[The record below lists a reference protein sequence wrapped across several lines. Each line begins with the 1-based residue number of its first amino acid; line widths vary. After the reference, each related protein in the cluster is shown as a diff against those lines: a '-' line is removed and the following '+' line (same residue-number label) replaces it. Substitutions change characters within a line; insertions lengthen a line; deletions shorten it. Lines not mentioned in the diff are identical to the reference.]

1 MTAAEFRRLLS
12 NQSDA
17 QMLEPCLRTD
27 LLPFVFEPKP
37 SSWDI
42 FRNEVALGLGVNPTE
57 VIIVGSG
64 RLGLSL
70 TPGNNL
76 RSFRDRSD
84 IDVAIISAAAFD
96 RLWFGLLSAAYPR
109 GRTITKVGGWLQ
121 ARKNEVYTGWLSPS
135 DVLLDARFFGPRA
148 VPVLDIRRQWFN
160 VFKKASRLPP
170 RRHADITYRLYRSW
184 EHAEFYAL
192 DGLAALR
199 KSITPN

>member
-1 MTAAEFRRLLS
+1 MAAEFRRLLS
-12 NQSDA
+12 SQSDA
-17 QMLEPCLRTD
+17 QLLEPCLRTD
-27 LLPFVFEPKP
+27 LLPFVFEPNP
-37 SSWDI
+37 GAWAL
-42 FRNEVALGLGVNPTE
+42 FRNEVAVGLGVNPSE

-76 RSFRDRSD
+76 RAFRDRSD
-84 IDVAIISAAAFD
+84 IDVAIISATAFD
-96 RLWFGLLSAAYPR
+96 RLWLGLLSAAYPR
-109 GRTITKVGGWLQ
+109 GRALTKVGGWLQ
-121 ARKNEVYTGWLSPS
+121 DRKNEVYTGWLSPS
-135 DVLLDARFFGPRA
+135 DVLLDATIFGPRA

-170 RRHADITYRLYRSW
+170 RRHADISYRLYRSW

-199 KSITPN
+199 KSMTT